1 MGMSQQEPFVA
12 PGELMEDEF
21 NIQLIISV
29 ICVDRAWTRGLPADK
44 WKGERDFII
53 ASKITGKVG
62 AKIQGR

>member
-29 ICVDRAWTRGLPADK
+29 ICVNRVRTRRSENPGPVAGIGDARIMLND
-44 WKGERDFII
+44 GEEP
-53 ASKITGKVG
+53 
-62 AKIQGR
+62 